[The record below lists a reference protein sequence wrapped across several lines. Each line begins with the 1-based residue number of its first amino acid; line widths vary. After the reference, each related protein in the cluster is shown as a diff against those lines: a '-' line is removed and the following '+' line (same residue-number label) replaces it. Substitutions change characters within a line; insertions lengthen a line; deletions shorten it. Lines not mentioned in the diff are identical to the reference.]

1 MMNKKFLLK
10 SIQMIAFLG
19 IMGILLSSPGA
30 MAATGSVFKN
40 ALNTLYTTF
49 TEARIVVYVCAGF
62 GLIGVAVAAISGKLP
77 WKWFSMIAVAL
88 FTLAAAEKIV
98 QYSTGVGAGTN
109 TVSNFGSALRSSEFD
124 ISGVASGSVNDNS
137 FNYNNFST
145 KKEDASFRNSLSR

>member
-1 MMNKKFLLK
+1 MMNKKFFLN
-10 SIQMIAFLG
+10 SIQMITFWG
-19 IMGILLSSPGA
+19 IMGIFLFPG
-30 MAATGSVFKN
+30 TGYASAFTN

-98 QYSTGVGAGTN
+98 QYSTGVGTGTN

-124 ISGVASGSVNDNS
+124 ISDAANSSINDNQ
-137 FNYNNFST
+137 FNYNNFSRN
-145 KKEDASFRNSLSR
+145 KEDTSFRSSISR